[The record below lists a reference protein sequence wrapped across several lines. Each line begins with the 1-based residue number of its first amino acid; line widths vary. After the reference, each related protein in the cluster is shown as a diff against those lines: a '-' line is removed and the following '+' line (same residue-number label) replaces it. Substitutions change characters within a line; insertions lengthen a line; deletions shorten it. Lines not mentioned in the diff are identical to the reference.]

1 MTTSSTDGLHD
12 ELSAHLGSLGDAPA
26 SSAGAY
32 RVERVLKES
41 PSEVTQL
48 AWLREEG
55 GGELGPFVRKL
66 IVAGAGLGGAY
77 RELFEAERSGRH
89 FRHLPRLLD
98 VREEAGWLVV
108 VMEYIPGATL
118 GEVIRATDPAQRP
131 VLAARLI
138 PVICDAV
145 SELHEAFDSPI
156 IHRDLTPANIVCPEG
171 DPTSPIL
178 IDLGI
183 ARSWREDATSD
194 TTHFGTRAYAP
205 PEQFGFGQTDVRSD
219 VYALGMLA
227 LFCLL
232 GRDPLP
238 DDRNR
243 GFALPGV
250 PEPWR
255 AVVSRACALD
265 PAERHATA
273 RELGQ
278 ALRLA
283 GGPQVLPVAEATLS
297 AETTVRAGTDR
308 PDSARPKPERPTTHA
323 SSDRPVVPDARHL
336 LARATNAQVSLV
348 GCQQESNATGTGG
361 SALPPRGVPHTL
373 RCRVLALFSRV
384 PGWVGLVWNLCLF
397 ALAVLVAAGCL
408 FAITDPNEH
417 DRTLPQW
424 FLVFQYGVFLP
435 VFVLPYLYAFCDRRW
450 LRRRI
455 PALGRVS
462 VLRETA
468 ACLGIMV
475 LAVVAYL
482 GVIAISGVTLVSAQ

>member
-1 MTTSSTDGLHD
+1 MTTSSTDALHD
-12 ELSAHLGSLGDAPA
+12 ELSAHLGTLGDVPA

-48 AWLREEG
+48 AWLRAEG

-98 VREEAGWLVV
+98 VREEAGRLVV

-118 GEVIRATDPAQRP
+118 AEVIRAADPAQRP
-131 VLAARLI
+131 GLAARLM

-171 DPTSPIL
+171 DPASPIL

-219 VYALGMLA
+219 VFALGMLT

-243 GFALPGV
+243 GFALPGA

-265 PAERHATA
+265 PTERYATA

-283 GGPQVLPVAEATLS
+283 GESQELPANDTLPTEPATPQPESAASATGK
-297 AETTVRAGTDR
+297 AVRAHDG
-308 PDSARPKPERPTTHA
+308 AF
-323 SSDRPVVPDARHL
+323 
-336 LARATNAQVSLV
+336 
-348 GCQQESNATGTGG
+348 
-361 SALPPRGVPHTL
+361 HTL
-373 RCRVLALFSRV
+373 RLRVLALFSRV
-384 PGWVGLVWNLCLF
+384 PGWLGLTWNLCLL
-397 ALAVLVAAGCL
+397 ALAVLVATGCL
-408 FAITDPNEH
+408 FAIVDPNEH

-435 VFVLPYLYAFCDRRW
+435 VFALPYLYVFCDRRW

-462 VLRETA
+462 VLRETV

-475 LAVVAYL
+475 LAVVVYL
-482 GVIAISGVTLVSAQ
+482 GVIAISGVTQVFAQ

>member
-1 MTTSSTDGLHD
+1 MTTSSTDALHD
-12 ELSAHLGSLGDAPA
+12 ELSAHLGTLGDVPA

-48 AWLREEG
+48 AWLRAEG

-98 VREEAGWLVV
+98 VREEAGRLVV

-118 GEVIRATDPAQRP
+118 AEVIRAADPAQRP
-131 VLAARLI
+131 GLAARLM

-219 VYALGMLA
+219 VYALGMLT

-243 GFALPGV
+243 GFALPGA

-265 PAERHATA
+265 PTERYATA

-278 ALRLA
+278 ALRAA
-283 GGPQVLPVAEATLS
+283 GESQELPANDALPTEPATPQPESAASATGK
-297 AETTVRAGTDR
+297 AVRAHDG
-308 PDSARPKPERPTTHA
+308 AF
-323 SSDRPVVPDARHL
+323 
-336 LARATNAQVSLV
+336 
-348 GCQQESNATGTGG
+348 
-361 SALPPRGVPHTL
+361 HTL
-373 RCRVLALFSRV
+373 RLRVLALFSRV
-384 PGWVGLVWNLCLF
+384 PGWLGLTWNLCLF
-397 ALAVLVAAGCL
+397 ALAVLVATGCL
-408 FAITDPNEH
+408 FAIVDPNEH

-435 VFVLPYLYAFCDRRW
+435 VFALPYLYVFCDRRW

-462 VLRETA
+462 VLRETV

-475 LAVVAYL
+475 LAVVVYL
-482 GVIAISGVTLVSAQ
+482 GVIAISGVTQVFAQ

>member
-12 ELSAHLGSLGDAPA
+12 ELSAHLGTLGDAPA

-98 VREEAGWLVV
+98 VREEAGRLVV

-278 ALRLA
+278 VLRAAGESQELPANDTLPTEPATPQPESAASAAGKAGRAHDGAFRALRL
-283 GGPQVLPVAEATLS
+283 
-297 AETTVRAGTDR
+297 
-308 PDSARPKPERPTTHA
+308 
-323 SSDRPVVPDARHL
+323 
-336 LARATNAQVSLV
+336 
-348 GCQQESNATGTGG
+348 
-361 SALPPRGVPHTL
+361 
-373 RCRVLALFSRV
+373 RVLALFTRV

-450 LRRRI
+450 LRRSI

-475 LAVVAYL
+475 LAVVVYL

>member
-1 MTTSSTDGLHD
+1 MTTSSTDALHD
-12 ELSAHLGSLGDAPA
+12 ELSAHLGTLGDVPA

-48 AWLREEG
+48 AWLRAEG

-98 VREEAGWLVV
+98 VREEAGRLVV

-118 GEVIRATDPAQRP
+118 AEVIRAADPAQRP
-131 VLAARLI
+131 GLAARLM

-171 DPTSPIL
+171 DPTFPIL

-183 ARSWREDATSD
+183 ARSWREDAMSD

-219 VYALGMLA
+219 VYALGMLT

-243 GFALPGV
+243 GFALPGA

-265 PAERHATA
+265 PTERYATA

-278 ALRLA
+278 ALRAA
-283 GGPQVLPVAEATLS
+283 GESQELPANDTLPTEPATPQPES
-297 AETTVRAGTDR
+297 A
-308 PDSARPKPERPTTHA
+308 A
-323 SSDRPVVPDARHL
+323 S
-336 LARATNAQVSLV
+336 
-348 GCQQESNATGTGG
+348 ATGKAGRAHDG
-361 SALPPRGVPHTL
+361 ALHTL
-373 RCRVLALFSRV
+373 RLRVLALFSRV
-384 PGWVGLVWNLCLF
+384 PGWLGLTWNLCLF
-397 ALAVLVAAGCL
+397 ALAVLVATGCL
-408 FAITDPNEH
+408 FAIVDPNEH

-435 VFVLPYLYAFCDRRW
+435 VFALPYLYVFCDRRW

-462 VLRETA
+462 VLRETV

-475 LAVVAYL
+475 LAVVVYL
-482 GVIAISGVTLVSAQ
+482 GVIAISGVTQVFAQ

>member
-12 ELSAHLGSLGDAPA
+12 ELSVHLGTLGDAPA
-26 SSAGAY
+26 SSAGAF

-48 AWLREEG
+48 AWLRAEG

-98 VREEAGWLVV
+98 VHEEAGRLVV

-118 GEVIRATDPAQRP
+118 AEVIRAADPAQRP
-131 VLAARLI
+131 GLAARLM

-273 RELGQ
+273 RELGLALRAVGKSQ
-278 ALRLA
+278 ELPANDTLPTEPATLQPESAASAAGKAGRAHDGAFRALRL
-283 GGPQVLPVAEATLS
+283 
-297 AETTVRAGTDR
+297 
-308 PDSARPKPERPTTHA
+308 
-323 SSDRPVVPDARHL
+323 
-336 LARATNAQVSLV
+336 
-348 GCQQESNATGTGG
+348 
-361 SALPPRGVPHTL
+361 
-373 RCRVLALFSRV
+373 RVLVLFSRV
-384 PGWVGLVWNLCLF
+384 PGWLGLTWNLCLF
-397 ALAVLVAAGCL
+397 ALAVLVATGCL
-408 FAITDPNEH
+408 FAIIDPNEH
-417 DRTLPQW
+417 DRALPQW
-424 FLVFQYGVFLP
+424 FLLFQYGVFVP

-468 ACLGIMV
+468 VCLGIIV
-475 LAVVAYL
+475 LAVVVYL
-482 GVIAISGVTLVSAQ
+482 GVIAISGVTQVFAQ

>member
-1 MTTSSTDGLHD
+1 MTTSSTDALHD
-12 ELSAHLGSLGDAPA
+12 ELSAHLGTLGDVPA

-48 AWLREEG
+48 AWLRAEG

-98 VREEAGWLVV
+98 VREEAGRLVV

-118 GEVIRATDPAQRP
+118 AEVIRAADPAQRP
-131 VLAARLI
+131 ALAARLM

-183 ARSWREDATSD
+183 ARSWREDATND

-219 VYALGMLA
+219 VYAMGMLA

-243 GFALPGV
+243 GFALPGA
-250 PEPWR
+250 PESWR

-265 PAERHATA
+265 PTERYATA

-278 ALRLA
+278 ALRAA
-283 GGPQVLPVAEATLS
+283 GESQELPANDTLPTEPATPQPES
-297 AETTVRAGTDR
+297 A
-308 PDSARPKPERPTTHA
+308 A
-323 SSDRPVVPDARHL
+323 S
-336 LARATNAQVSLV
+336 
-348 GCQQESNATGTGG
+348 ATGKAGRAHDG
-361 SALPPRGVPHTL
+361 AFRALRL
-373 RCRVLALFSRV
+373 RVLALFSRV
-384 PGWVGLVWNLCLF
+384 PGWLGLTWNLCLF
-397 ALAVLVAAGCL
+397 ALAVLVATGCL
-408 FAITDPNEH
+408 FAIVDPNEH

-435 VFVLPYLYAFCDRRW
+435 VFALPYLYVFCDRRW

-462 VLRETA
+462 VLRETV

-475 LAVVAYL
+475 LAVVVYL
-482 GVIAISGVTLVSAQ
+482 GVIAISGVTQVFAQ

>member
-12 ELSAHLGSLGDAPA
+12 ELSVHLGTLGDAPA
-26 SSAGAY
+26 SSAGAF

-48 AWLREEG
+48 AWLHAEG

-98 VREEAGWLVV
+98 VHEEAGRLVV

-118 GEVIRATDPAQRP
+118 AEVIRAADPAQRP
-131 VLAARLI
+131 GLAARLM

-273 RELGQ
+273 RELGLALRAVGKSQ
-278 ALRLA
+278 ELPANDTLPTEPATLQPESAASAAGKAGRAHDGAFRALRL
-283 GGPQVLPVAEATLS
+283 
-297 AETTVRAGTDR
+297 
-308 PDSARPKPERPTTHA
+308 
-323 SSDRPVVPDARHL
+323 
-336 LARATNAQVSLV
+336 
-348 GCQQESNATGTGG
+348 
-361 SALPPRGVPHTL
+361 
-373 RCRVLALFSRV
+373 RVFALFSRV
-384 PGWVGLVWNLCLF
+384 PGWLGLTWNLCLF
-397 ALAVLVAAGCL
+397 ALAVLVATGCL
-408 FAITDPNEH
+408 FAIIDPNEH
-417 DRTLPQW
+417 DRALPQW
-424 FLVFQYGVFLP
+424 FLLFQYGVFVP

-468 ACLGIMV
+468 VCLGIMV
-475 LAVVAYL
+475 LAVVVYL
-482 GVIAISGVTLVSAQ
+482 GVIAISGVTQVFAQ